1 MKYRTRNAECKTL
14 NAEHKNEMLTSKMN
28 FLFKIAFASW
38 RRVGVVLIIAAL
50 PQIALAQTDYW
61 QQEMRYDIQV
71 TLNDKQQSLKG
82 DLSLEYINHS
92 PDTLH
97 YIWFHLWPN
106 AYKNKNTALAKQLA
120 LDKSNEKKMQI
131 ADPGYIDNLHFKIN
145 GQNATTE
152 NDTANIDMVKLVLAQ
167 PLLPGKQ
174 ITITTPFNVK
184 LPNYYS
190 RSGYS
195 NKQFMVCQWYPKPAV
210 YDRTGWHQFP
220 YLDQGEF
227 YSEYGSF
234 KVNITV
240 PAEYVVGATGTLQTL
255 AELAKYKE
263 IGLENNKNG
272 KLIQYKTTT
281 PGRSKTLQYYGE
293 RIHDF
298 AWFAGKD
305 FVVRYDTMLLAEHDT
320 VDVFS
325 YGQTSGN
332 KTWKNSTSYIKDA
345 VRHYSKWIGQYPYP
359 VVQAVEGP
367 KNLSSGGM
375 EYPMITLITSPNA
388 KEEEMDAVITH
399 EVGHNWFY
407 GILGSNERDNPW
419 MDEGLNTY
427 FQFRYEAE
435 KYRSNTILASM
446 IPKDFKEMPE
456 QEFQARIYEVLSSIP
471 ADKPILTGSTG
482 FTNKDDYGI
491 VVYIKTACWMF
502 IMETVL
508 GRDVVDKALQ
518 SYFTKWQFKHPR
530 PEDLKKELELAS
542 GKNIDQYWALLDK
555 EGKL

>member
-1 MKYRTRNAECKTL
+1 M
-14 NAEHKNEMLTSKMN
+14 KNENLNSIMKLQFKMGRKKAT
-28 FLFKIAFASW
+28 FRGLW
-38 RRVGVVLIIAAL
+38 VLLMIAAL
-50 PQIALAQTDYW
+50 PQIGLSQNDYW
-61 QQEMRYDIQV
+61 QQELRYNIQV
-71 TLNDKQQSLKG
+71 ALNDKQHSLKG
-82 DLSLEYINHS
+82 DLSVEYINHS
-92 PDTLH
+92 PDTLT

-106 AYKNKNTALAKQLA
+106 AYKDKTTAFAKQLA
-120 LDKSNEKKMQI
+120 LDKSNDKKVAI
-131 ADPGYIDNLHFKIN
+131 ADPGFIDNLHFKIN
-145 GQNATTE
+145 GQNAKTE
-152 NDTANIDMVKLVLAQ
+152 NDPDNIDMVKLVLAQ
-167 PLLPGKQ
+167 PLLPGNA

-190 RSGYS
+190 RSGYT

-240 PAEYVVGATGTLQTL
+240 PAEYVVGATGTLQTA

-263 IGLENNKNG
+263 IGLENNKNE
-272 KLIQYKTTT
+272 KQVAYKTAT
-281 PGRSKTLQYYGE
+281 PGKSKTLQYYGE

-305 FVVRYDTMLLAEHDT
+305 FIVRYDTLQLTKGDT

-345 VRHYSKWIGQYPYP
+345 VRHYSQWIGQYPYP

-446 IPKDFKEMPE
+446 IPKEIKELSEP
-456 QEFQARIYEVLSSIP
+456 EFQARIYEVLNSIP
-471 ADKPILTGSTG
+471 TEKPITTGSTG

-491 VVYIKTACWMF
+491 VIYIKTAIWMF
-502 IMETVL
+502 MLEKEV
-508 GRDVVDKALQ
+508 GREVIDKALQ
-518 SYFTKWQFKHPR
+518 SYFAKWQFKHPS
-530 PEDLKKELELAS
+530 PDDFKKELELAS
-542 GKNIDQYWALLDK
+542 GKDLGKYFALLNK
-555 EGKL
+555 SGKLAFE

>member
-1 MKYRTRNAECKTL
+1 MKTL
-14 NAEHKNEMLTSKMN
+14 CA
-28 FLFKIAFASW
+28 FLMIA
-38 RRVGVVLIIAAL
+38 VL
-50 PQIALAQTDYW
+50 PQIGLSQKDYW
-61 QQEMRYDIQV
+61 QQEVRYDIQV
-71 TLNDKQQSLKG
+71 ALNDKQHSLKG
-82 DLSLEYINHS
+82 DLLVEYINNS
-92 PDTLH
+92 PDTLN

-106 AYKNKNTALAKQLA
+106 AYKDKNTALAKQLA
-120 LDKSNEKKMQI
+120 QEKDNVKKVLI
-131 ADPGYIDNLHFKIN
+131 NDPGYISNLHWKIN
-145 GQNATTE
+145 GQNAKTE
-152 NDTANIDMVKLVLAQ
+152 DDTANIDMVKLVLAQ

-174 ITITTPFNVK
+174 ITITTPFTVK
-184 LPNYYS
+184 LPSYYS
-190 RSGYS
+190 RSGYT

-240 PAEYVVGATGTLQTL
+240 PAEYVVGATGTLQTRD
-255 AELAKYKE
+255 ELMRYKE
-263 IGLENNKNG
+263 IGLENNNG
-272 KLIQYKTTT
+272 KATQYKTAT
-281 PGRSKTLQYYGE
+281 PGKLKTLQYYGE

-305 FVVRYDTMLLAEHDT
+305 FIIRYDTLQLTERDT
-320 VDVFS
+320 VEVFS

-446 IPKDFKEMPE
+446 IPKDLKELSEPD
-456 QEFQARIYEVLSSIP
+456 FQARIYEVLNSIP
-471 ADKPILTGSTG
+471 ADKPITTGSTG

-491 VVYIKTACWMF
+491 VVYVKTAVWMF
-502 IMETVL
+502 IMENVL
-508 GRDVVDKALQ
+508 GRDVLDKALQ
-518 SYFTKWQFKHPR
+518 SYFTKWQFKHPQ
-530 PEDLKKELELAS
+530 PEDFKKELELAS
-542 GKNIDQYWALLDK
+542 GQNLDKYFALLDK

>member
-1 MKYRTRNAECKTL
+1 MKRIYL
-14 NAEHKNEMLTSKMN
+14 L
-28 FLFKIAFASW
+28 LFISVISAQAIA
-38 RRVGVVLIIAAL
+38 
-50 PQIALAQTDYW
+50 QDNYW
-61 QQEMRYDIQV
+61 QQEVRYNIQV
-71 TLNDKQQSLKG
+71 VLNDKQHSLKG
-82 DLSLEYINHS
+82 DLSVEYINHS

-106 AYKNKNTALAKQLA
+106 AYKNKSTALAKQLA
-120 LDKSNEKKMQI
+120 ADKTNEKK
-131 ADPGYIDNLHFKIN
+131 ATTNEPGFIDGLRFTIN
-145 GQNATTE
+145 GEAAATE
-152 NDTANIDMVKLVLAQ
+152 SDTANIDMVKLVLAQ

-174 ITITTPFNVK
+174 VTIATPFFVK

-190 RSGYS
+190 RSGY
-195 NKQFMVCQWYPKPAV
+195 NGQQFMVCQWYPKPAV
-210 YDRTGWHQFP
+210 YDRKGWHAFP

-240 PAEYVVGATGTLQTL
+240 PAEYVVGATGTLQTQP
-255 AELAKYKE
+255 ELAKYKQ
-263 IGLENNKNG
+263 IGLQNSKSEKVVP
-272 KLIQYKTTT
+272 YKTTT
-281 PGRSKTLQYYGE
+281 PGKQKTLQYYGE

-305 FVVRYDTMLLAEHDT
+305 YVIRYDTLQLTASDT
-320 VDVFS
+320 TIDVFS
-325 YGQTSGN
+325 YGQTVGN
-332 KTWKNSTSYIKDA
+332 KTWKKSTSYIKDA
-345 VRHYSKWIGQYPYP
+345 VRHYSQWIGKYPYP

-367 KNLSSGGM
+367 SNLSSGGM

-407 GILGSNERDNPW
+407 GILGSNERDHPW

-435 KYRSNTILASM
+435 KYRTNSVLGTM
-446 IPKDFKEMPE
+446 IPPYIKELSEVDFQK
-456 QEFQARIYEVLSSIP
+456 RIYEVLKSVP
-471 ADKPILTGSTG
+471 AQQAITTGSTG

-491 VVYIKTACWMF
+491 VVYLKTAIWMNLLEEH
-502 IMETVL
+502 I
-508 GRDVVDKALQ
+508 GRDVLDKALQ
-518 SYFTKWQFKHPR
+518 SYFTKWQFKHPQ
-530 PEDLKKELELAS
+530 PEDFKKELEEVS
-542 GKNIDQYWALLDK
+542 GKDLSSFFAMLDK

>member
-1 MKYRTRNAECKTL
+1 MKRLCAL
-14 NAEHKNEMLTSKMN
+14 LM
-28 FLFKIAFASW
+28 
-38 RRVGVVLIIAAL
+38 IAAL
-50 PQIALAQTDYW
+50 PLIGLSQTDYW
-61 QQEMRYDIQV
+61 QQEVRYDIQV
-71 TLNDKQQSLKG
+71 ALNDKQHSLKG

-145 GQNATTE
+145 GQNAATE

-174 ITITTPFNVK
+174 ITITTPFTVK

-195 NKQFMVCQWYPKPAV
+195 NNQFMVCQWYPKPAV

-240 PAEYVVGATGTLQTL
+240 PTEYVVGATGTLQTL
-255 AELAKYKE
+255 PELAKYKQ

-272 KLIQYKTTT
+272 KVIQYKTAT
-281 PGRSKTLQYYGE
+281 PGKSKTLQYTGE

-305 FVVRYDTMLLAEHDT
+305 FVVRYDTMQLTEHDT

-345 VRHYSKWIGQYPYP
+345 VRHYSTWIGQYPYP

-456 QEFQARIYEVLSSIP
+456 KEFQARIYEVLRSIP
-471 ADKPILTGSTG
+471 ADMPILTGSTG

-502 IMETVL
+502 IMENVL

-542 GKNIDQYWALLDK
+542 GMNIDQYWALLNK